1 MLPVLLAAIGSM
13 LGPCGRTTAM
23 LVKHCGHLHKLRMMA
38 KLRGDVGKVMLTGA
52 MAKLAKYQADPEPK
66 SKPAEQTPL
75 QIADKPA
82 GQSTALAVGGFKGAG
97 EVGEEEG
104 EEGVMLGHAAA
115 IGRLPHVRPP
125 NQVVL
130 EPREGFGV
138 LGWIFFLV
146 VAPGIIAR
154 VSRQGR
160 VRLFATLLLRSGAR
174 AVKTSCDSPAWES
187 SLIEVRAARRVSRR
201 RPRRPRSSSRW

>member
-1 MLPVLLAAIGSM
+1 M
-13 LGPCGRTTAM
+13 
-23 LVKHCGHLHKLRMMA
+23 
-38 KLRGDVGKVMLTGA
+38 
-52 MAKLAKYQADPEPK
+52 
-66 SKPAEQTPL
+66 
-75 QIADKPA
+75 
-82 GQSTALAVGGFKGAG
+82 
-97 EVGEEEG
+97 
-104 EEGVMLGHAAA
+104 
-115 IGRLPHVRPP
+115 RPP